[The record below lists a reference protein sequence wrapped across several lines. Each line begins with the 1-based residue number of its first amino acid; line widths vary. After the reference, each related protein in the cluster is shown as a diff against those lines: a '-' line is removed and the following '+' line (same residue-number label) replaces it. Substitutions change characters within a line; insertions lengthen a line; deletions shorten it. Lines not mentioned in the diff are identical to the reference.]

1 MWVYVKHTFVF
12 CKFLDINF
20 MGITSSPLMLSFLS
34 HLCHSHL
41 YPISYLTHLIF
52 NLSYVCLILPLSPL
66 LCVIFTFF
74 LIFVSCLSLL
84 IFVTSRLNLISSLPH
99 RFLCHPFLIS
109 LVSFYP
115 ISSHHLISCYRRLIF
130 SH

>member
-99 RFLCHPFLIS
+99 RFFFFVIPSSSYSCHSIPSVLI
-109 LVSFYP
+109 
-115 ISSHHLISCYRRLIF
+115 ISSHAIVG
-130 SH
+130 